1 MDCFFCNQTGSKL
14 QPNKSVAPSFSGRDQ
29 LFTVSII
36 PHTKIF
42 VQIYP
47 EFLHPGGPLV
57 ARLCQPSTDF
67 FPQCSRFPYC
77 HPQPRGPLQD
87 FANHPQISFPNAA
100 GFLIV
105 TLNPEDPCKILPT
118 IHRFLSPMQAYFPKN
133 LKYFLILQREHTGR
147 VNILWS

>member
-87 FANHPQISFPNAA
+87 FANHPQISFPNAGIFSKKFEIFSDSTKRA
-100 GFLIV
+100 HWQGKHPLELMEFYLGCF
-105 TLNPEDPCKILPT
+105 E
-118 IHRFLSPMQAYFPKN
+118 
-133 LKYFLILQREHTGR
+133 
-147 VNILWS
+147 